1 MAVIVGRR
9 KASVASHKVSLR
21 QWTELDIAVLVGS
34 AISGAS
40 VAWLLFRV
48 TPLSGAFG
56 FIICSFVAGTFIY
69 WLVVRDLEGSLA
81 ATDKA
86 VTVLMGATGVVVLI
100 PLVIIIVF
108 VTVRGIGALRPGFF
122 VNTLAT
128 VGPLDPATAG
138 GGLHAIVGTFQQV
151 GIAFFISVPLALMV
165 AIFLNEVGGRFVRPV
180 RFVVDAMSGVP
191 SIVAGLFIYAV
202 WIVQFGNEFSGLA
215 GALALSV
222 LMLPTVIRTSEE
234 MLRIVPGGLREAS
247 LALGAPEWRTVF
259 QVVLPTA
266 RAGLITAAIL
276 GVARAVGETAPLIM
290 TTFGSSLLNV
300 NPLVG
305 PQSSLPLFSYAL
317 IRSPQQ
323 SQIDRAWTGALVL
336 VAIVLVLFTLA
347 RILGGRMAGGGK
359 KKPKGRRWPGAVA
372 VPGHLRPAETESD
385 A

>member
-266 RAGLITAAIL
+266 RTGLITAAIL

-372 VPGHLRPAETESD
+372 VPGHLRPAGTESD